1 MPQDQ
6 RAAQMGLLAKTVMLE
21 VETRVMLTVNADIED
36 QLLSI
41 VRLEKYQ

>member
-1 MPQDQ
+1 MTQDQ
-6 RAAQMGLLAKTVMLE
+6 RAAQMGLSAKTVMLE
-21 VETRVMLTVNADIED
+21 VEARVILTVNVDIED

>member
-1 MPQDQ
+1 MTQDQ

-21 VETRVMLTVNADIED
+21 IEARVILTANVDIED